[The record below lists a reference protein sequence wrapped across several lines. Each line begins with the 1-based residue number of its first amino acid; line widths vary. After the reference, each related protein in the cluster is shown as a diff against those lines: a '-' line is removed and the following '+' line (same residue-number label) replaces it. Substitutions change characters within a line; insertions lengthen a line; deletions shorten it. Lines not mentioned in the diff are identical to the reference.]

1 MENQQEKITFSS
13 LTNFSPKQKEAELA
27 LDNYKYLLYGGA
39 LGGGKSYW
47 LRWVMLKMLIRYYQQ
62 TGKKG
67 IQVGLFCEDYPTL
80 QDRQL
85 SKLKFE
91 FPEWLGTYSDKT
103 HNYTVKSEYGGGVI
117 AFRNLDEISK
127 YKSAEFAMIGVDE
140 LTQNPEEIFTFLRT
154 RLRWPGI
161 ANTKFVAATNP
172 DGIGYLWVKTKWIDR
187 IFPPNESEAELFHF
201 VKALPT
207 DNPFLDETYIKSLE
221 SLPEKKRNA
230 LLYGDWDSM
239 EGQFFEEW
247 SSRKHV
253 VRAFDIPSSWRKF
266 RSIDVSGRNGYT
278 ACTWF
283 ALDYD
288 GNVWCVAPD
297 TKILTEDLRWV
308 DAGSLEEGDRL
319 LGFDENTPDNKKR
332 QWKESIVE
340 SVEKIM
346 QPSYKLTL
354 SDGTEVVCSENHKWL
369 LETSGRRRQWKS
381 TKDIRLGWKLLKVSD
396 VWETDNSWG
405 AGYLAGAFDGEGCL
419 SNNQRGTMCSSIA
432 QKDNALF
439 NRVKIELDKRN
450 IRYGVYPSKKNNV
463 YSLAITR
470 KRDIMKLLGS
480 VRPERLLPKFNVNLM
495 GGFNAYEYPY
505 VVKKEFVGLKE
516 VMAIKTTSSTY
527 IANGLASHNCYR
539 EYYRKG
545 MDADEHARNI
555 ANLSKDEYY
564 QYTVIDNSAFS
575 KIGLPETLAEVYVK
589 NGIDNLVPS
598 SKERIQGWDFVH
610 QYLRWDDFT
619 EPKLRFFDN
628 CKDTIRTLPSL
639 IYDKNNSG
647 DMDTDGEDHI
657 ADTIRYF
664 IQTVRGGRTQKP
676 MTAAQKRL
684 KELYN

>member
-1 MENQQEKITFSS
+1 MEKQQEKITFSS

-288 GNVWCVAPD
+288 GNVW
-297 TKILTEDLRWV
+297 
-308 DAGSLEEGDRL
+308 
-319 LGFDENTPDNKKR
+319 
-332 QWKESIVE
+332 Q
-340 SVEKIM
+340 
-346 QPSYKLTL
+346 
-354 SDGTEVVCSENHKWL
+354 
-369 LETSGRRRQWKS
+369 
-381 TKDIRLGWKLLKVSD
+381 
-396 VWETDNSWG
+396 
-405 AGYLAGAFDGEGCL
+405 
-419 SNNQRGTMCSSIA
+419 
-432 QKDNALF
+432 
-439 NRVKIELDKRN
+439 
-450 IRYGVYPSKKNNV
+450 
-463 YSLAITR
+463 
-470 KRDIMKLLGS
+470 
-480 VRPERLLPKFNVNLM
+480 
-495 GGFNAYEYPY
+495 
-505 VVKKEFVGLKE
+505 
-516 VMAIKTTSSTY
+516 
-527 IANGLASHNCYR
+527 YR

-598 SKERIQGWDFVH
+598 SKERVQGWDFVH